1 MGIKEDIEILNKFKN
16 DLSTQYYNGIDNE
29 HILLTFTTETTK
41 SVIDC
46 IGNVINA
53 INKIE
58 NIVEE

>member
-1 MGIKEDIEILNKFKN
+1 MGIKEDIETLNKFKN

-41 SVIDC
+41 NVIDC
-46 IGNVINA
+46 IGNIISA

-58 NIVEE
+58 DIVDE